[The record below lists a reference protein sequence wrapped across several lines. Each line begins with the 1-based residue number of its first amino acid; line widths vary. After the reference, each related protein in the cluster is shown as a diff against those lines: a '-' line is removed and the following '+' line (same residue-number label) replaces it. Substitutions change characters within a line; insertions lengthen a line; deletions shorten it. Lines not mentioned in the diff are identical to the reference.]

1 MIDGRRPIHYAADYG
16 QKEILEYLIQLGA
29 NVNVN
34 RFLFFINKNEL
45 IILFFNVYHCQSLVI
60 RQTWNIGIIGS
71 YMGRT
76 Y

>member
-34 RFLFFINKNEL
+34 RFLFC
-45 IILFFNVYHCQSLVI
+45 FFKQK
-60 RQTWNIGIIGS
+60 
-71 YMGRT
+71 
-76 Y
+76 

>member
-34 RFLFFINKNEL
+34 RFLFFLNKNEL
-45 IILFFNVYHCQSLVI
+45 IILFLMFTIVNH
-60 RQTWNIGIIGS
+60 
-71 YMGRT
+71 
-76 Y
+76 